1 MATLT
6 IKLEDSLAERLS
18 RKAKQMNSNLQKY
31 IEGILVTW
39 ANGNSEENI
48 SASLPIYR
56 TSDFIDSLVV
66 KGEIPVPEDMNGIDA
81 LLDEKYAI

>member
-18 RKAKQMNSNLQKY
+18 KKAKQMNSNLQKY

-39 ANGNSEENI
+39 ANGNSEENT

>member
-18 RKAKQMNSNLQKY
+18 KKAKQMNSNLQKY
-31 IEGILVTW
+31 IEGMLVTW
-39 ANGNSEENI
+39 ANGNSEENT

-66 KGEIPVPEDMNGIDA
+66 KGETPVPEDMNGIDA

>member
-39 ANGNSEENI
+39 ANGNSEENT

-66 KGEIPVPEDMNGIDA
+66 KGEIPVPEDMNGIDS

>member
-18 RKAKQMNSNLQKY
+18 KKAKQMNSNLQKY

-39 ANGNSEENI
+39 ANRNSEENT

-66 KGEIPVPEDMNGIDA
+66 KGEIPVLEDMNGIDA

>member
-18 RKAKQMNSNLQKY
+18 KKAKQMNSNLQKY
-31 IEGILVTW
+31 IEGMLITW
-39 ANGNSEENI
+39 ANGNSEENT
-48 SASLPIYR
+48 SESLPIYR

-66 KGEIPVPEDMNGIDA
+66 KGGTPVPEDMNGIDA

>member
-18 RKAKQMNSNLQKY
+18 KKAKQMNSNLQKY
-31 IEGILVTW
+31 IEGMLVTW
-39 ANGNSEENI
+39 ANGNSEENT

-66 KGEIPVPEDMNGIDA
+66 KGGTPVPEDMNGIDA